1 MLKKMKR
8 RMILLAML
16 AFFIVMTL
24 IVALINIFN
33 YVQITRS
40 SDDLLDDVL
49 ATEISGS
56 FFPAFGEEF
65 AMPEFTDFPDFP
77 DQDLVFEIRFFVLR
91 YDQDGNLRYDP
102 SDYNAGVD
110 EAEAASYG
118 ERILRSSAE
127 RGYIGNYRYKKDQ
140 SGEDTVIFF
149 LNVTNNQEYMRSL
162 LLVSLLIYVG
172 SLILVFLLILLL
184 SDKMIRPFVRNMEQQ
199 KQFITDAGH
208 ELKTPL
214 TSIST
219 SLDVIAMEH
228 GEDEWTSNIRTQTN
242 RMIQMVGDLVTLS
255 RLDEASPAAE
265 KETFC
270 LSDAVWETVEGFQPM
285 AKAQEKTFIADITEN
300 IMMTGNRISIQK
312 MLAALL
318 DNAIR
323 YSGENGT
330 VRVSLEKKTH
340 IELVVLNTC
349 HFDTIPDTTRLFE
362 RFYRPDESRSKD
374 TGGTGIGM
382 AIAQAAAEA
391 NGGTISAE
399 CPDGNSMIVRV
410 VF

>member
-33 YVQITRS
+33 YVQVTYN

-56 FFPAFGEEF
+56 FSPAFSGEF

-91 YDQDGNLRYDP
+91 YDQDGNLQYDP

-118 ERILRSSAE
+118 ERILLGSAE

-162 LLVSLLIYVG
+162 FLVSLLIYVG

-228 GEDEWTSNIRTQTN
+228 GEDEWTSNIRAQTN

-285 AKAQEKTFIADITEN
+285 AKAQEKTFTADITEN

-330 VRVSLEKKTH
+330 VRVRLEKKAH
-340 IELVVLNTC
+340 IELVVYNTC
-349 HFDTIPDTTRLFE
+349 HFDTIPDTARLFE

-399 CPDGNSMIVRV
+399 CPDGNSMIVHV